1 MYTTLRTT
9 IKETSKP
16 DLAVNERVLDDTWF
30 IAGPVDSDAKK
41 KQNKYKAKKNYKAL
55 VRKISNFVFVNDA
68 MVLRAFKRYP
78 KCTVCCTNEIGM
90 TNKVLEATG

>member
-41 KQNKYKAKKNYKAL
+41 KQNKYKAKKKLQSFSQKNQ
-55 VRKISNFVFVNDA
+55 
-68 MVLRAFKRYP
+68 
-78 KCTVCCTNEIGM
+78 
-90 TNKVLEATG
+90 